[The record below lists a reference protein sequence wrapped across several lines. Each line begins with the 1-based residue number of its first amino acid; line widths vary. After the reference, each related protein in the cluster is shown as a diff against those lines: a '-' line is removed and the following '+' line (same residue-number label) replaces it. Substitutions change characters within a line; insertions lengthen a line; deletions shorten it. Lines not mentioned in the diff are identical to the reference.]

1 MSTKRTR
8 SIRPVRNPE
17 RGQSL
22 VLMAGLLIGL
32 LGMAAL
38 VIDLGNVYF
47 SYRQL
52 QAATDAAALA
62 GAEDL
67 PNTTASVTATTYS
80 SANVGNKNYNSSQ
93 SVMTNVTET
102 ATLQCLTTTQVPC
115 LPPSGMNAIVVTETA
130 KVKTTFAKLFGVSSV
145 NISATAT
152 GSAKNGNFG
161 PFNVMMVVDNTPSMS
176 LTDPGCTLPSPNNT
190 EIGCALAGLRTL
202 VSTLAPCASTLSSCG
217 STFTPVDEVGL
228 EVFPQLSNAAQ
239 GASDT
244 DCNVNTKPTFVNYAT
259 AGVYNVLPLGSDY
272 RNSDSSALNTQ
283 SAMAKAIG
291 GGVSGCAPLTV
302 STGQNTYFAGAI
314 NDAQSQLTSNSRAN
328 TTNVIVLLSDGD
340 SNVPSGQILTSERY
354 NQCQQAITAAHN
366 AALAGTW
373 VYTIAYGAIT
383 SSSTSCK
390 YDNPAY
396 GGSKAISACQTL
408 QQMAS
413 DSTKFFSDTSAQGGQ
428 GAGCTSAA
436 RPITD
441 LNQIFAAIANDF
453 TTARLIRNGTQ

>member
-1 MSTKRTR
+1 MNRKNMRVVR
-8 SIRPVRNPE
+8 SVRNGE

-22 VLMAGLLIGL
+22 ILMAGLLIGL
-32 LGMAAL
+32 LSMAAL

-67 PNTTASVTATTYS
+67 PNTTATVTATTYS
-80 SANVGNKNYNSSQ
+80 SANSGDKNFNTVQ
-93 SVMTNVTET
+93 SVMTNITET
-102 ATLQCLTTTQVPC
+102 ATLECLTTTQVPC
-115 LPPSGMNAIVVTETA
+115 LPPAGMNAIVVTETA

-145 NISATAT
+145 SISATAT

-176 LTDPGCTLPSPNNT
+176 LVDSGCTLPSPNNT

-202 VSTLAPCASTLSSCG
+202 VSTLAPCASTLANCG
-217 STFTPVDEVGL
+217 TGFTPVDEVGL
-228 EVFPQLSNAAQ
+228 EVFPQLSNSAQ
-239 GASDT
+239 SASDT
-244 DCNVNTKPTFVNYAT
+244 DCNSLTSPTFVNYNQS
-259 AGVYNVLPLGSDY
+259 GVYNVLPLGSDY
-272 RNSDSSALNTQ
+272 RNSDSSALNTA
-283 SAMAKAIG
+283 SAMSKAIG
-291 GGVSGCAPLTV
+291 GGVSGCAPLSV

-314 NDAQSQLTSNSRAN
+314 KDAQAQLTLNSRTN
-328 TTNVIVLLSDGD
+328 VTNVIVLLSDGD
-340 SNVPSGQILTSERY
+340 SNVPSGQIPGNEQL
-354 NQCQQAITAAHN
+354 NQCAQAIAAAQS

-373 VYTIAYGAIT
+373 VYTVAYGAIT

-390 YDNPAY
+390 YDNPAH

-453 TTARLIRNGTQ
+453 TSARLIKNGTT